1 MMKWKNNNIQVFCEL
16 LKSVLSKMQQGCTKY
31 GWMVILLEVWKK
43 KTFHYL
49 IWFLPF
55 RVDRQL
61 CLVEDLLTSTFQRA
75 RVFPS
80 KRKITYYIL

>member
-1 MMKWKNNNIQVFCEL
+1 MHKIWLDGDFVG
-16 LKSVLSKMQQGCTKY
+16 SV
-31 GWMVILLEVWKK
+31 KK

-55 RVDRQL
+55 RVVRQL

-80 KRKITYYIL
+80 KRKIMYYIL